1 MIHHGV
7 VTVGTTATFV
17 GPLSVMPYRM
27 HLHNNDNTDEVYIGG
42 TGVTTSNGFELDKH
56 GTFETILNPKDA
68 IYAVS
73 TKNGPKDKI
82 YAIST
87 KADHVVSYLMANV

>member
-7 VTVGTTATFV
+7 VTVGTEATFV

-73 TKNGPKDKI
+73 TKNGHSVT
-82 YAIST
+82 YFAVT
-87 KADHVVSYLMANV
+87 L